1 MDFQRDYVVKVTII
15 GRGDT
20 IAVVMLVKEY
30 RGEKATIVVEI
41 EITNALGESD
51 HICFCSP
58 YF

>member
-1 MDFQRDYVVKVTII
+1 MDFQHDYVVKVTII